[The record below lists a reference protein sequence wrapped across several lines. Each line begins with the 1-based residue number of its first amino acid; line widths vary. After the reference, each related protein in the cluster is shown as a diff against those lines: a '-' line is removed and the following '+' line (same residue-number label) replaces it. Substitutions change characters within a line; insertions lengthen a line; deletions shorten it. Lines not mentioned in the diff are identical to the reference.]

1 MNEKSN
7 AGFLSAKMVCAY
19 FTISRSTLTRWRR
32 EKRRNFPR
40 PVRLGPGRIAWP
52 VEDIE
57 KYTQELVQN
66 NSAEVN
72 IH

>member
-7 AGFLSAKMVCAY
+7 TGFLSAKMVCTY

-32 EKRRNFPR
+32 EKKRKFPR

-52 VEDIE
+52 VEEIE

-66 NSAEVN
+66 NLDEDN